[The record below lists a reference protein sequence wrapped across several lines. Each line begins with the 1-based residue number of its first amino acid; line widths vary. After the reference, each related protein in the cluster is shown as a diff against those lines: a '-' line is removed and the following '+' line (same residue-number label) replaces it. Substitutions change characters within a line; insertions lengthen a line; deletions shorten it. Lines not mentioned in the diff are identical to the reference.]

1 MPSIPLSGVISR
13 LPPRRLLELPIE
25 DTVMS
30 TTWPGLANA
39 GRSACTDTAATFFN
53 CTLPD
58 PGGTLMPNCE
68 SMLLKV
74 CRVNG
79 VWVVWSPVPLSPT
92 TRP

>member
-1 MPSIPLSGVISR
+1 MDETVIS
-13 LPPRRLLELPIE
+13 
-25 DTVMS
+25 
-30 TTWPGLANA
+30 TTCPGLAN
-39 GRSACTDTAATFFN
+39 GGKSALMDTAATFFN
-53 CTLPD
+53 CTLPE

>member
-1 MPSIPLSGVISR
+1 MD
-13 LPPRRLLELPIE
+13 
-25 DTVMS
+25 DTVTS
-30 TTWPGLANA
+30 IGWPGLANG

-53 CTLPD
+53 CTLPTLA
-58 PGGTLMPNCE
+58 GTLMPNCA

-79 VWVVWSPVPLSPT
+79 VCVVWSPLPLRPT